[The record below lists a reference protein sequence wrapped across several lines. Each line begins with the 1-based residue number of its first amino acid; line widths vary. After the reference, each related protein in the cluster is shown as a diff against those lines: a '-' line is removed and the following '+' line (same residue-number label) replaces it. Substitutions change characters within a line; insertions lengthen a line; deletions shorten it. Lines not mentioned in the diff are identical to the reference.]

1 MQSLYSFNLDY
12 LYFKLKLLLLHTLN
26 RMKHQFKLEEQDYHT
41 HLLFTVS
48 RSSSAIKMRNR
59 VRYLI
64 SISMLIFSIIAFG
77 NGSVGQG
84 LYFIFLMLISFTLM
98 PLYTRWSYKK
108 TYLKHVRKYYK
119 ERMSEPTSVEI
130 TPNHLMVKDSQGES
144 LIPFSDLDT
153 INELKEYIF
162 LKLDNG
168 TSIIF
173 PIEKIAKKSQ
183 LIEEL
188 KKLSEKENISWV
200 DETNWVWK

>member
-1 MQSLYSFNLDY
+1 MQKYKKF
-12 LYFKLKLLLLHTLN
+12 
-26 RMKHQFKLEEQDYHT
+26 
-41 HLLFTVS
+41 
-48 RSSSAIKMRNR
+48 IKPI
-59 VRYLI
+59 VYTI
-64 SISMLIFSIIAFG
+64 T
-77 NGSVGQG
+77 
-84 LYFIFLMLISFTLM
+84 FIFLMLISFTLM

-130 TPNHLMVKDSQGES
+130 TSNHVMVKDSQGES
-144 LIPFSDLDT
+144 FIPFADIDS

-162 LKLDNG
+162 LKLESG

-173 PIEKIAKKSQ
+173 PIEKIAKKNQ

-188 KKLSEKENISWV
+188 KKLSEKEDILWV